1 MGKSSFSGQGG
12 RKEVETLGRGAVKS
26 WVGGLVFLVS
36 MGSRNGICKGNKLE
50 KEM

>member
-12 RKEVETLGRGAVKS
+12 RKEVEALGRGAVKR
-26 WVGGLVFLVS
+26 VGGLVFLVS